1 MSDDPLR
8 DRLLAAYAGEYRDHV
23 TALRAALAQ
32 GGGADLEEAYRHAHS
47 LKGAARAVDLPEV
60 VGLAHGLEGL
70 LQAWWEDGLEPEG
83 TRLAEARA
91 ALDAIEDMSAAIL
104 SGGNRPQAPEPVA
117 AATLRVEVE
126 AADRLAASS
135 AHLLAVLESDR
146 RPQELLRRLSLL
158 PPHDVA
164 DLHRLVEEMG
174 VALEERVWAVSRAA
188 EAVAADVARLRL
200 TAAEST
206 LGNFGPM
213 LRALAAEQGK
223 DVRFDATGLA
233 TQADREVLTTLAEA
247 VMHLLR
253 NAVAHGIEPP
263 DIRRLAGKDGAG
275 RLGLR
280 VCATGSRLEVRVA
293 DDGAGISA
301 DKLAREAVA
310 RGILTSDQ
318 AERAGADRLHQL
330 VFHPGL
336 STAGRL
342 STTAGRGMGMAIVR
356 RLVDRLQGDVVLHS
370 EPGQGTEVVIQVPV
384 TVLAQR
390 VVMVRAAGQVFGLPA
405 SSVVRL
411 TAVPADAVA
420 VVDHGTV
427 ALLEGREIPLAE
439 LGLLMGLPA
448 PRERRDSLCV
458 VLVRVAR
465 EVMGLAVE
473 AVEDVRDLP
482 VSPLDPSLVDDPR
495 LIGTVSLEGGAL
507 ALVLSPAGLRA
518 RGAVGA
524 PAVHLGPPGPPPLVL
539 IVDDSP
545 TIRALE
551 RAILEAHSYRVEAAV
566 DGRDALERM
575 KRLHPDLVVSDLE
588 MPRLDGFGLMDAMR
602 GDPQLAEVPVVVLSS
617 RADEEARRRAAT
629 LGARRYLIKT
639 RFDQREFLDTIG
651 RLTA

>member
-8 DRLLAAYAGEYRDHV
+8 GRLLAAYAGEYRDHV
-23 TALRAALAQ
+23 AALRAALAQ

-83 TRLAEARA
+83 TQLAEARA

-135 AHLLAVLESDR
+135 AHLLAVLESHH

-158 PPHDVA
+158 APHDGA

-174 VALEERVWAVSRAA
+174 AAVEERVWAVSRAA

-200 TAAEST
+200 TAAESI

-263 DIRRLAGKDGAG
+263 DIRRLAGKDGTG

-310 RGILTSDQ
+310 RGILTPDQ
-318 AERAGADRLHQL
+318 AERVSTDRLQQL

-370 EPGQGTEVVIQVPV
+370 DPGRGTEVVIQVPV

-390 VVMVRAAGQVFGLPA
+390 VVLVRAAGQVFGLPA

-411 TAVPADAVA
+411 TVVPADAVA
-420 VVDHGTV
+420 AVDHGTV

-458 VLVRVAR
+458 ALVRVAR

-495 LIGTVSLEGGAL
+495 LIGTVTLEGGAL

-518 RGAVGA
+518 GGAVGA

-551 RAILEAHSYRVEAAV
+551 RTILEAHSYRVEAAV

-575 KRLHPDLVVSDLE
+575 ERLHPDLVVSDLE
-588 MPRLDGFGLMDAMR
+588 MPRLDGFGLMAAMR
-602 GDPQLAEVPVVVLSS
+602 GDPRLAELPVVVLSS
-617 RADEEARRRAAT
+617 RTDEEARRRAAS
-629 LGARRYLIKT
+629 LGARCYLVKT
-639 RFDQREFLDTIG
+639 RFDQRAFLDTIG